1 MQKIGIMS
9 RIFIVGMIG
18 AAFLIVSGCG
28 KVDLNGQWEITLKWD
43 ERAVFEGEP
52 PPPTILRF
60 QFKDRKLYKG
70 KEEVG
75 MYDQRGGDRI
85 KIRPTNMKII
95 CYGHIIDES
104 HMEGDISYYPAS
116 AIYGTWTAE
125 RL

>member
-1 MQKIGIMS
+1 MKKIIIIS
-9 RIFIVGMIG
+9 LCLCALLV
-18 AAFLIVSGCG
+18 LSSGCG
-28 KVDLNGQWEITLKWD
+28 KVDLNGNWELTLKWD

-52 PPPTILRF
+52 PPPNILRF
-60 QFKDRKLYKG
+60 EFRDGKLYKG

-75 MYDQRGGDRI
+75 MYDQRGGSRI

-95 CYGHIIDES
+95 LYGHIIEKN